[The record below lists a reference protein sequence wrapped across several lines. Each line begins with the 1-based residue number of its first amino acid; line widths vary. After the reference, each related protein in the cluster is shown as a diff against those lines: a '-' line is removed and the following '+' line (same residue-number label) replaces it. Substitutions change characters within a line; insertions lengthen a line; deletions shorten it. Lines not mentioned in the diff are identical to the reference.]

1 MSNKTFP
8 HHSLMSES
16 IQSHL
21 EGLHQLYSDALL
33 DDPQAMRNY
42 VWTVAKQIFL
52 HIKEIDSLTCRQLL
66 ADCMKLPIERPS
78 TLYSTLLSA
87 AVKVAGTYPDF
98 RFAAFVRMWG
108 IENLR
113 PDDSL
118 RETGKDG
125 KSYPSLTE
133 RAAKALGLSLL
144 AYPETDAPSEG
155 TASPLASFLSAH
167 GYSIQR
173 MLVTR
178 VRDVLGRDGRKYY
191 FVTLTSPDGLEI
203 EGIGNKLFPNPKYPL
218 QEGKRHFA
226 NVGQLYHSLLRTKAP
241 DAGSPAADLTLVQ
254 GVLSLQK
261 STDIFP
267 EEVGYIETID
277 PKSGM
282 MHIYDRFSRHFVAHV
297 LRFSREQAG
306 DCVRFIPI
314 IPQASKFK
322 TAVIIGRTT
331 IPEASSEG
339 LVREIRI
346 TAINTERHYAAWE
359 LMDKTHPITE
369 LLSPLQ
375 ISQGETS
382 PAFTTGYFNLPQAPG
397 TAASTPSFSPLPSNL
412 APALAPGQQLRA
424 LVYLKRGK
432 DRQKRPHI
440 ARVFS

>member
-1 MSNKTFP
+1 MSDNLLTQ
-8 HHSLMSES
+8 LTN
-16 IQSHL
+16 
-21 EGLHQLYSDALL
+21 LHKLFAEAAPT
-33 DDPQAMRNY
+33 DPKVINDYA
-42 VWTVAKQIFL
+42 WTVAKQIFL
-52 HIKEIDSLTCRQLL
+52 HIKEIDSLTSRQLL
-66 ADCMKLPIERPS
+66 SDCLKLPIKRPS
-78 TLYSTLLSA
+78 KLYSALLSA
-87 AVKVAGTYPDF
+87 AVKVSATYPDF

-133 RAAKALGLSLL
+133 RTAKALGLSLL

-167 GYSIQR
+167 GYTIQQ
-173 MLVTR
+173 MIVTR
-178 VRDVLGRDGRKYY
+178 VRDVLGRDGRKYF

-218 QEGKRHFA
+218 PEGKRHFA
-226 NVGQLYHSLLRTKAP
+226 NVGQLYHCLLRAKDPVAGAP
-241 DAGSPAADLTLVQ
+241 STDLTLVQ

-261 STDIFP
+261 STDVFP

-282 MHIYDRFSRHFVAHV
+282 MHIYDRYSRHFVAHV

-306 DCVRFIPI
+306 NCVRFIPI
-314 IPQASKFK
+314 IPKASKFK
-322 TAVIIGRTT
+322 TAVIIGRTP

-359 LMDKTHPITE
+359 LTDKTHPITE
-369 LLSPLQ
+369 QLSPLQ
-375 ISQGETS
+375 TSQGETS
-382 PAFTTGYFNLPQAPG
+382 PAFTTGYLNLPQPPETTAP
-397 TAASTPSFSPLPSNL
+397 ASSFSPLPNTL
-412 APALAPGQQLRA
+412 APALAPSQQLRA

-440 ARVFS
+440 AKVFL

>member
-1 MSNKTFP
+1 
-8 HHSLMSES
+8 MSES

-21 EGLHQLYSDALL
+21 EGLHQLYSDAIL

-66 ADCMKLPIERPS
+66 ADCIKLPIERPS
-78 TLYSTLLSA
+78 SLYSTLLSA
-87 AVKVAGTYPDF
+87 AVKVAGTYPEF

-108 IENLR
+108 IKNLR

-133 RAAKALGLSLL
+133 RTAKALGLSLL
-144 AYPETDAPSEG
+144 AYPEIDAPSEG
-155 TASPLASFLSAH
+155 TASSLASFLSAH
-167 GYSIQR
+167 GYTIQQ
-173 MLVTR
+173 MIVTR

-218 QEGKRHFA
+218 TEGKRHFA
-226 NVGQLYHSLLRTKAP
+226 NVGQLYHCLLRAKAP
-241 DAGSPAADLTLVQ
+241 VAGAPSTDLTLVQ

-261 STDIFP
+261 STDVFP

-282 MHIYDRFSRHFVAHV
+282 MHIYDRFSRHFVAHI
-297 LRFSREQAG
+297 LRFSREQTG
-306 DCVRFIPI
+306 DCVRFFPI
-314 IPQASKFK
+314 IPQSSKFK
-322 TAVIIGRTT
+322 TAIITA
-331 IPEASSEG
+331 IVPASSDEIAP
-339 LVREIRI
+339 LLREIRI
-346 TAINTERHYAAWE
+346 TAVNKDKGYAAWE
-359 LMDKTHPITE
+359 LTDKSHPITE
-369 LLSPLQ
+369 QLSALQ
-375 ISQGETS
+375 LSQGETS
-382 PAFTTGYFNLPQAPG
+382 PAFTTGYLNLPK
-397 TAASTPSFSPLPSNL
+397 
-412 APALAPGQQLRA
+412 APASSSAPEASAPSRVVHAPVVPPSALTPGQTFRA

-440 ARVFS
+440 ARLFA